1 MNLQKPTIYFP
12 IEIKPREFLSKILL
26 TSFAIKAG
34 FRVYIGSKTS
44 ITRLIRAKKHKGGIF
59 FFKGGKNI
67 ESLIDI
73 KKKCDHF
80 VILDQEM
87 GTETKNYGK
96 VIKERIWPGTER
108 LIDRYYVIGKHG
120 YKVSCNIFSEM
131 KNSIRCSGWPRV
143 DMWRKENNFL
153 FKKEAE
159 AISKKHGNFILFSSD
174 FGSNSNKIIDETIE
188 IIKKTTWKRIQNDF
202 EKIKKRLY
210 ADFKEYN
217 KFLEILK
224 KYDEIEGLPQIIIR
238 PHPAEDIGAWFD
250 FSKKLSNIKIIYEG
264 EISPWINASS
274 ALLHRGCTSAI
285 QAHMQGL
292 PIAYYVTDK
301 SSIVEQTPYNI
312 SKKLLTFDELVQFC
326 KTSIDKSKTINSP
339 TFNDAFKEMIHIDN
353 KKFASELIVEDLV
366 TLETSKELSY
376 QVDFKLKIRILL
388 SDIKYWIKNVLKI
401 KDKIE
406 SVSSAE
412 IKMEGISKKEVGDF
426 LSRIE
431 NNSNF
436 KLKEVLK
443 NCIEI
448 EK

>member
-12 IEIKPREFLSKILL
+12 IEIKPREFLSKIFLA
-26 TSFAIKAG
+26 SFAIKAG

-44 ITRLIRAKKHKGGIF
+44 IARLIRAKSHKGGIF
-59 FFKGGKNI
+59 FYKGGKDL

-96 VIKERIWPGTER
+96 IIRGRIWPGTEK
-108 LIDRYYVIGKHG
+108 LIDRYYVIGKYG
-120 YKVSCNIFSEM
+120 YEVSSNTFSEM
-131 KNSIRCSGWPRV
+131 KKSIRCSGWPRI

-159 AISKKHGNFILFSSD
+159 AISKKYGNFILFSSD
-174 FGSNSNKIIDETIE
+174 FGCNSNKIINETIE
-188 IIKKTTWKRIQNDF
+188 IIKKTKWKRIQNDF
-202 EKIKKRLY
+202 EIIKNKAY
-210 ADFKEYN
+210 ASFKEYN
-217 KFLEILK
+217 KFLEILE
-224 KYDEIEGLPQIIIR
+224 KYDKIEGLPQIIVR
-238 PHPAEDIGAWFD
+238 PHPAEDIDAWLD
-250 FSKKLSNIKIIYEG
+250 FSKKLSNIKVIYEG
-264 EISPWINASS
+264 EISPWIIASS
-274 ALLHRGCTSAI
+274 GLLHRGCTSAI

-292 PIAYYVTDK
+292 PIAYYVSDK
-301 SSIVEQTPYNI
+301 SNIVEQTPYNI
-312 SKKLLTFDELVQFC
+312 SKKLLAFDELVQFC
-326 KTSIDKSKTINSP
+326 KNSIHKSRVINSP
-339 TFNDAFKEMIHIDN
+339 TFNDDFKKMIHIDN

-376 QVDFKLKIRILL
+376 KAGYKLKIRILL
-388 SDIKYWIKNVLKI
+388 SDIKYKIKNFLKI

-406 SVSSAE
+406 SVSPTE
-412 IKMEGISKKEVGDF
+412 IKMEGISEEEVRNF
-426 LSRIE
+426 LTRIE

-436 KLKEVLK
+436 KLKKVLK

-448 EK
+448 QT